1 MSVTIIRR
9 TGWLGMAA
17 RIAIAVNG
25 EKKARIGFRE
35 NLQLSLPTE
44 TAVLSVSQFGAK
56 SNAVEV
62 KDGDT
67 VELKTSIWTKA
78 VIGILLVYVFMGNV
92 FPSDIYLNGF
102 YVLAILSLFVGL
114 FLNSFY
120 LKVM

>member
-9 TGWLGMAA
+9 TGWLGMGA

-56 SNAVEV
+56 SNSVEV

-67 VELKTSIWTKA
+67 VELRTSIWTKA
-78 VIGILLVYVFMGNV
+78 IIVILLGYTFMGN
-92 FPSDIYLNGF
+92 FLSSELYLNGF
-102 YVLAILSLFVGL
+102 FVLAILSLLVGL
-114 FLNSFY
+114 FLDSFR
-120 LKVM
+120 LKVI